1 MNNLLQR
8 YQFDVDHLADI
19 AQSLDKQELDIIK
32 AASGPDS
39 KDYRDRLRE
48 GSGNVDAS
56 GNFSIEVLRAALI
69 PNDLTLV
76 SVAGEHIRDSQV
88 DLTVRTGFIL
98 NRHNHWF
105 AIRLVND
112 VFWKLDSMKERPE
125 RISHFALAAEVSAFL
140 SAGYCVFTCLDS
152 AGLTSAALPPPP
164 QQDWELE
171 RGRPEFWWNEEDLK
185 SGRGDE
191 GRAKVDTWRNVG
203 SGMRLDGRPAGGA
216 GGREVIDVDS
226 AAGGGDAALQRALLA
241 SVAETTGAGAGA
253 VDQRMLDGLSEEE
266 QMRMAIE
273 ASMKFLAGDRVS
285 KVYAFVV
292 ASCDGS
298 GKVLELRA
306 GFPPRDI
313 KEKRG
318 MTIGDA
324 GLAGESLNG
333 RWI

>member
-1 MNNLLQR
+1 MSKNSCYYLVPFLPTHSHAHSITHAHSIIPSPSQPKNNLLQR

-112 VFWKLDSMKERPE
+112 VFWKLDSMKEVRGGERRDVCAVSPE
-125 RISHFALAAEVSAFL
+125 HCARQV
-140 SAGYCVFTCLDS
+140 
-152 AGLTSAALPPPP
+152 
-164 QQDWELE
+164 
-171 RGRPEFWWNEEDLK
+171 
-185 SGRGDE
+185 
-191 GRAKVDTWRNVG
+191 
-203 SGMRLDGRPAGGA
+203 
-216 GGREVIDVDS
+216 
-226 AAGGGDAALQRALLA
+226 
-241 SVAETTGAGAGA
+241 
-253 VDQRMLDGLSEEE
+253 
-266 QMRMAIE
+266 
-273 ASMKFLAGDRVS
+273 
-285 KVYAFVV
+285 
-292 ASCDGS
+292 
-298 GKVLELRA
+298 
-306 GFPPRDI
+306 
-313 KEKRG
+313 
-318 MTIGDA
+318 
-324 GLAGESLNG
+324 
-333 RWI
+333 